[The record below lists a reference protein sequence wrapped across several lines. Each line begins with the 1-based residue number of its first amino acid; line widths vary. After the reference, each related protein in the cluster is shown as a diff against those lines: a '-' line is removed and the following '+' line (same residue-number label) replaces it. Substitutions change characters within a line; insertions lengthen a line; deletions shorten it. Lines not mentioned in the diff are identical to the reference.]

1 MNRWC
6 VFSATCIGIIFLGIN
21 TTNATNCDKTL
32 FNGYCRDRTISAEG
46 DLNIAIPVSLH
57 ESRDGQRCGNISV
70 SGFQSA
76 IAMEWIIKIL
86 NGNYS
91 GSSSFIPGLTLGY
104 TIFDDCG
111 LPSRTSSFL
120 TDIFH
125 KDSYSNLQECVASDN
140 ISIYTGIVSMTSPDS
155 SAMALEFSRLEVPV
169 ISVDYYDEQYDKAPG
184 AFFGV
189 ESVETEIKV
198 ILEFINS
205 QNWNFIGLVYTEDSV
220 GMKYLDS
227 LIKQSSGMDICYLQL
242 PVNSGNVSSVVNKII
257 TEQNNY
263 AADETF
269 GVLFLGS
276 VKECI
281 LFLKEIKSSQYSIA
295 SKLMVLLPSSVGT
308 GKQLSEATRPLTNDI
323 FSISPHQI
331 LLQNLTKYFQD
342 VIENNT
348 DQHLYPWLSE
358 YKQHICYLLQKSN
371 CGTNDIMAYY
381 RQESQVDK
389 SVVSLISIANA
400 LFDMHRYFCNGT
412 TGLCNEMVQNLNHLS
427 TYLHVSNVSLQ
438 AVSSFYNI
446 DDSVGFSKNIL
457 SLGKSV
463 YNIFNLTKSNE
474 SLIGNFSNGVLNL
487 DSNARIQE
495 SICKKPRCSRCID
508 SEELQFGY
516 TPGDVLILGL
526 FSIHQDAYETS
537 NDESKLFKCGS
548 YRTGSTAIITV
559 SAFLESVKSLRDPSR
574 TGLNFGAIA
583 LDDCYNELNIS
594 ALITELFTGQRILL
608 EPKSK
613 VPIDFSKVVAV
624 VGALSSRVTQRIAD
638 VMSSLHIPMV
648 SYAASATSLDNR
660 VRYPYFM
667 RTVPSDSLQ
676 IEGIIQLISKLNVK
690 YAGALYIDDAYGAS
704 GIEGVK
710 ALARSNGICIYK
722 PYSIA
727 EDTSTIKMKQI
738 LNDNRYIGG
747 VNVIVMFS
755 IDTIIQ
761 NILGDSVLS
770 DDNDRNMSSYAPIFV
785 SSEGWGTY
793 LNLANKESAGSLVFT
808 TDSNKQVTGL
818 FNEYLKSLKVLT
830 KTENPWLY
838 RFWEEHFKCYMPRSF
853 EKLSEWT
860 GRCDV
865 NAKLSS
871 DVIQSLVSDQRNT
884 HTEIAV
890 YAIGLAYK
898 SFSGKSVC
906 TAGNCFKRNKE
917 NATNW
922 TEAIRSIAIPISD
935 GTNFRPFKPDGN
947 GNLGFTIHNI
957 QRNSSSGFSYVK
969 VGSYDGTL
977 SLQTPNLRFY
987 DHLGQER
994 TLNPISCPT
1003 SKCPDACITTTIP
1016 PETSTLSAVSN
1027 VETSTDIIAIVLGTV
1042 AGILFLIVI
1051 LLTILVFK
1059 ALRTNNS
1066 AMDVKTKE
1074 LQMDHLSVP
1083 IHHRSNR
1090 SLNGIYNEPYSQHSS
1105 LSDIRRAHH
1114 NKGFNS
1120 DNESA
1125 NHPPPSTS
1133 SGIVAGSSSDSA
1145 GSHIV
1150 YSDMTQSAPKSNG
1163 DTNYLSPESSDVS
1176 NQSLKALTKRVL
1188 QPQSDQGIQN
1198 QEPNT
1203 DSSMTYLSANE
1214 LLLEDEEESNAHK
1227 NDGAY
1232 DFGDPEKL
1240 GFAPVPPGLDPTDK
1254 ENIAP
1259 PPAYSL
1265 SGYNQGTRRPQ
1276 TLPGI
1281 SPLQLR
1287 PQEISNTGYSSPTPH
1302 CNLYT
1307 NDMYLKPV
1315 ADALPTYQQH
1325 LEQKQQF
1332 QNERAQHVEMKTN
1345 LSPNCYNNVRLYR
1358 PNSQQNGTAQL
1369 PVLSPY
1375 PEQVYFTSNNSLSPS
1390 SRFGSPGSSLISL
1403 SPAQK
1408 EDLLNR
1414 ILHENPSYFHNQCNI
1429 NYRSPGSS
1437 VNSPQSNNAMSPNDK
1452 LKQVVGP
1459 GSVDTLMN
1467 GAIEL
1472 EDREEVM
1479 I

>member
-6 VFSATCIGIIFLGIN
+6 VFSAICIGIIFHGIK
-21 TTNATNCDKTL
+21 TTETTNCDKTL

-46 DLNIAIPVSLH
+46 DLNIAIPVSIH
-57 ESRDGQRCGNISV
+57 DSRDGRCGNISI

-86 NGNYS
+86 NGNDS
-91 GSSSFIPGLTLGY
+91 GRSSFIPGLTLGY

-120 TDIFH
+120 TGIFH

-140 ISIYTGIVSMTSPDS
+140 ISIYTGIVAMTSPDS
-155 SAMALEFSRLEVPV
+155 SSKALEFNRPEVPV
-169 ISVDYYDEQYDKAPG
+169 ISVDYHDVKYEKTPG
-184 AFFGV
+184 ALFGV
-189 ESVETEIKV
+189 ESIETEIKV
-198 ILEFINS
+198 ILEFINR
-205 QNWNFIGLVYTEDSV
+205 QNWNFIGVVFTEDSV
-220 GMKYLDS
+220 GMQYLDS
-227 LIKQSSGMDICYLQL
+227 LLKQSSGMDICYLQL
-242 PVNSGNVSSVVNKII
+242 PVNSGNVSSVVNNLII

-263 AADETF
+263 AANETF
-269 GVLFLGS
+269 GVLYLGS

-281 LFLKEIKSSQYSIA
+281 LFLQAIKSSPHSIA
-295 SKLMVLLPSSVGT
+295 SKLMVLLASSVGT
-308 GKQLSEATRPLTNDI
+308 GNQLYEATRPLSNDI
-323 FSISPHQI
+323 FVISPHQI
-331 LLQNLTKYFQD
+331 MLQNFTRYFQD
-342 VIENNT
+342 VIENST
-348 DQHLYPWLSE
+348 YQHLEPWLSE
-358 YKQHICYLLQKSN
+358 YKQHICFLLQKPD
-371 CGTNDIMAYY
+371 CGANDIMAYY
-381 RQESQVDK
+381 KQESQVDK

-400 LFDMHRYFCNGT
+400 LFNMQKKLCNGI
-412 TGLCNEMVQNLNHLS
+412 TGLCNEMIQNLNQIS
-427 TYLHVSNVSLQ
+427 SYMHVSNVSLQ
-438 AVSSFYNI
+438 TISSFYHI
-446 DDSVGFSKNIL
+446 DDTVGFDTNIL

-463 YNIFNLTKSNE
+463 YDIFNLTKSNE
-474 SLIGNFSNGVLNL
+474 SLIGSFSNGVLNL

-495 SICKKPRCSRCID
+495 SICKEKCSRCIEN
-508 SEELQFGY
+508 EELQFGY

-537 NDESKLFKCGS
+537 NDESKIFKCGS

-559 SAFLESVKSLRDPSR
+559 SAFLESVKSLRDPSK

-594 ALITELFTGQRILL
+594 ALITELFTGQRTLL
-608 EPKSK
+608 DPKSK
-613 VPIDFSKVVAV
+613 NPINFSKVVAV

-638 VMSSLHIPMV
+638 LMSSLHIPMV
-648 SYAASATSLDNR
+648 SYGASATTLDNR
-660 VRYPYFM
+660 VRYPYFL

-676 IEGIIQLISKLNVK
+676 IEGMIKLISKLNVK
-690 YAGALYIDDAYGAS
+690 YTGALYIDDAYGAS

-710 ALARSNGICIYK
+710 ELARSNGICIYK

-761 NILGDSVLS
+761 NILGDKVLS
-770 DDNDRNMSSYAPIFV
+770 DDKDRNMSSYAPIFV
-785 SSEGWGTY
+785 SSEGWGTPR
-793 LNLANKESAGSLVFT
+793 NLANKESAGSLVFT
-808 TDSNKQVTGL
+808 TDSNRQVTGS
-818 FNEYLKSLKVLT
+818 FKDYLNSLKVST

-838 RFWEEHFKCYMPRSF
+838 RFWEEHLKCYMPRSF
-853 EKLSEWT
+853 EKRSEWT
-860 GRCDV
+860 SRCNL
-865 NAKLSS
+865 NAKLN
-871 DVIQSLVSDQRNT
+871 DEVIKSLVSDQRNI

-898 SFSGKSVC
+898 SFNGKSEC
-906 TAGNCFKRNKE
+906 RTSGNCFKRNKE
-917 NATNW
+917 NASNW
-922 TEAIRSIAIPISD
+922 TEAIRSITIPLSD
-935 GTNFRPFKPDGN
+935 RTNFRPFKPDGN

-957 QRNSSSGFSYVK
+957 QKNSSSFSYVQ

-977 SLQTPNLRFY
+977 LLQTQDLKFY
-987 DHLGQER
+987 DHLGQEK
-994 TLNPISCPT
+994 TLNPITCPT
-1003 SKCPDACITTTIP
+1003 SKCPDACITTTFP
-1016 PETSTLSAVSN
+1016 AETSTVSAVSN
-1027 VETSTDIIAIVLGTV
+1027 VEMSTDIIAIVLGAV

-1051 LLTILVFK
+1051 MLTILVFK
-1059 ALRTNNS
+1059 ALRTNNT
-1066 AMDVKTKE
+1066 AMDDKTKE

-1105 LSDIRRAHH
+1105 VSDLRRVHH
-1114 NKGFNS
+1114 NKGFHS

-1125 NHPPPSTS
+1125 GHPPPSTS

-1150 YSDMTQSAPKSNG
+1150 YSDMAQAVPRPNEG
-1163 DTNYLSPESSDVS
+1163 INYLSPESSDVS
-1176 NQSLKALTKRVL
+1176 NQSLKELTKRVL
-1188 QPQSDQGIQN
+1188 QPQSNQGIKQ
-1198 QEPNT
+1198 QEQHT
-1203 DSSMTYLSANE
+1203 DSSMTYLSSNE
-1214 LLLEDEEESNAHK
+1214 LLLEDEEESNV
-1227 NDGAY
+1227 NNIDSAY

-1240 GFAPVPPGLDPTDK
+1240 GFAPIPPGLDPTDK

-1259 PPAYSL
+1259 PAYSM

-1281 SPLQLR
+1281 SPLQL
-1287 PQEISNTGYSSPTPH
+1287 EISNTAYPSPSAH
-1302 CNLYT
+1302 RNLYT

-1315 ADALPTYQQH
+1315 SDALPTYQQH

-1332 QNERAQHVEMKTN
+1332 QNGRAQHVEMPTN
-1345 LSPNCYNNVRLYR
+1345 MSPSCYNNVRLFR
-1358 PNSQQNGTAQL
+1358 PNSQQNNTGQL
-1369 PVLSPY
+1369 PVLSPFT
-1375 PEQVYFTSNNSLSPS
+1375 EQVYFTSNNSLSPS

-1408 EDLLNR
+1408 EELLSR
-1414 ILHENPSYFHNQCNI
+1414 ILHENPNYFHNQCNK

-1437 VNSPQSNNAMSPNDK
+1437 VQSPQSNNAMSPNGM
-1452 LKQVVGP
+1452 LKQVVEP
-1459 GSVDTLMN
+1459 GSVEIH
-1467 GAIEL
+1467 GPIEI

>member
-1 MNRWC
+1 M
-6 VFSATCIGIIFLGIN
+6 
-21 TTNATNCDKTL
+21 
-32 FNGYCRDRTISAEG
+32 
-46 DLNIAIPVSLH
+46 
-57 ESRDGQRCGNISV
+57 Q
-70 SGFQSA
+70 
-76 IAMEWIIKIL
+76 
-86 NGNYS
+86 
-91 GSSSFIPGLTLGY
+91 
-104 TIFDDCG
+104 
-111 LPSRTSSFL
+111 
-120 TDIFH
+120 
-125 KDSYSNLQECVASDN
+125 
-140 ISIYTGIVSMTSPDS
+140 
-155 SAMALEFSRLEVPV
+155 
-169 ISVDYYDEQYDKAPG
+169 
-184 AFFGV
+184 
-189 ESVETEIKV
+189 
-198 ILEFINS
+198 
-205 QNWNFIGLVYTEDSV
+205 
-220 GMKYLDS
+220 YLDS
-227 LIKQSSGMDICYLQL
+227 LMKQSSGLDICYLQL
-242 PVNSGNVSSVVNKII
+242 PVNPGNVSSVVNNLII

-263 AADETF
+263 AANETF
-269 GVLFLGS
+269 GVLYFGS

-281 LFLKEIKSSQYSIA
+281 LFLQEIKSSPHSIA
-295 SKLMVLLPSSVGT
+295 SKLMVLLASSVGK
-308 GKQLSEATRPLTNDI
+308 GNQLYEATRPLTNDI
-323 FSISPHQI
+323 FLISPHQI
-331 LLQNLTKYFQD
+331 MLQNFTRYFQN
-342 VIENNT
+342 VVENSAY
-348 DQHLYPWLSE
+348 QHLEPWFSE
-358 YKQHICYLLQKSN
+358 YKQHICFLLQKQD
-371 CGTNDIMAYY
+371 CGANDIMAYY
-381 RQESQVDK
+381 KQESQVDK

-400 LFDMHRYFCNGT
+400 LFNMQKQFCNGI
-412 TGLCNEMVQNLNHLS
+412 TGLCNEMVQNLNQMSSYMHA
-427 TYLHVSNVSLQ
+427 SNVSLQ
-438 AVSSFYNI
+438 TISSFYHI
-446 DDSVGFSKNIL
+446 DDTVGFGTNIL

-463 YNIFNLTKSNE
+463 YDIFNLTKSNE
-474 SLIGNFSNGVLNL
+474 SLIGSFSNGVLNL

-495 SICKKPRCSRCID
+495 SICKEKCSRCIE
-508 SEELQFGY
+508 SEKLQFGY

-537 NDESKLFKCGS
+537 NDESKIFKCGS

-559 SAFLESVKSLRDPSR
+559 SSFLESVKSLRDPSK
-574 TGLNFGAIA
+574 TGLNFGAVA

-594 ALITELFTGQRILL
+594 ALITELFTGQRILRD
-608 EPKSK
+608 PKSK
-613 VPIDFSKVVAV
+613 AQISFSKVVAV

-638 VMSSLHIPMV
+638 LMSSLHIPIV
-648 SYAASATSLDNR
+648 SYGASATTLDNR

-676 IEGIIQLISKLNVK
+676 IEGMIKLISKLNVK
-690 YAGALYIDDAYGAS
+690 YTGALYIDDAYGAS

-710 ALARSNGICIYK
+710 ELARSNGICIYK

-761 NILGDSVLS
+761 NILGDKVLS
-770 DDNDRNMSSYAPIFV
+770 DDKDRNMSSYAPIFV
-785 SSEGWGTY
+785 SSEGWGTPP
-793 LNLANKESAGSLVFT
+793 NLANKESAGSLVFT
-808 TDSNKQVTGL
+808 TDSNRQVPGS
-818 FNEYLKSLKVLT
+818 FKDYLSSLKVST
-830 KTENPWLY
+830 KTENPWLD
-838 RFWEEHFKCYMPRSF
+838 RFWEEHLKCYMPRSF

-860 GRCDV
+860 SRCNM
-865 NAKLSS
+865 NAKLN
-871 DVIQSLVSDQRNT
+871 DEVIKSLVSDQRNI

-898 SFSGKSVC
+898 SFNGKSVC
-906 TAGNCFKRNKE
+906 RTSGNCFKRNKE
-917 NATNW
+917 NASNW
-922 TEAIRSIAIPISD
+922 TEAIRSITIPLSD
-935 GTNFRPFKPDGN
+935 LTNFRPFKPDGN

-957 QRNSSSGFSYVK
+957 QKNSSSSFSYVK

-977 SLQTPNLRFY
+977 SLQTQDLKFY

-1016 PETSTLSAVSN
+1016 AETSTVSAISN
-1027 VETSTDIIAIVLGTV
+1027 VQTSTDIIAIVLGAV

-1051 LLTILVFK
+1051 MLTILVFK
-1059 ALRTNNS
+1059 ALRTNNNT
-1066 AMDVKTKE
+1066 AMDDKSKE

-1105 LSDIRRAHH
+1105 VSDLRRVHH
-1114 NKGFNS
+1114 NKGFHS

-1125 NHPPPSTS
+1125 GHPPPSTS

-1150 YSDMTQSAPKSNG
+1150 YSDMAQAVPRPNEG
-1163 DTNYLSPESSDVS
+1163 LNYLSPESSDVS
-1176 NQSLKALTKRVL
+1176 NQSLKDLTKRVL
-1188 QPQSDQGIQN
+1188 QPQSNQGIQN
-1198 QEPNT
+1198 QEPRT

-1214 LLLEDEEESNAHK
+1214 LLLDDEEESNVNT
-1227 NDGAY
+1227 NDSPY

-1240 GFAPVPPGLDPTDK
+1240 GVAPIPPGLDPTDK

-1259 PPAYSL
+1259 PAYSL
-1265 SGYNQGTRRPQ
+1265 SGYNQGIRRPQ

-1287 PQEISNTGYSSPTPH
+1287 PQEISNTGYPSPSAH

-1315 ADALPTYQQH
+1315 SDALPTYQQH

-1332 QNERAQHVEMKTN
+1332 QNGRAHHVEMPTN
-1345 LSPNCYNNVRLYR
+1345 MSPNCYNNVRLFR

-1369 PVLSPY
+1369 PVLSPFT
-1375 PEQVYFTSNNSLSPS
+1375 EQVYFTSNNSLSPS
-1390 SRFGSPGSSLISL
+1390 SRFGSPGSSIISL

-1408 EDLLNR
+1408 EELLSR

-1437 VNSPQSNNAMSPNDK
+1437 VNSPQSNNAMSPNGK
-1452 LKQVVGP
+1452 LKQVVEP
-1459 GSVDTLMN
+1459 ISVDTGIH
-1467 GAIEL
+1467 GAIEI